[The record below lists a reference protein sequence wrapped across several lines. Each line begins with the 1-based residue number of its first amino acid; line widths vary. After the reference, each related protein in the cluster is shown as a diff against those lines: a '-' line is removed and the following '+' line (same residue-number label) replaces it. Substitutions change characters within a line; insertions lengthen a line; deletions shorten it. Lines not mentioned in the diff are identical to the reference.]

1 MTNSRDKEMDLSNR
15 PIPHSEYAR
24 LVEIVVL
31 HLRRR
36 IRYGETVSL
45 QEVHDVMD
53 AIHNIPSM
61 LLGVGGW
68 HVPENIDADLKR
80 YDAKWPPEDGVSR
93 VRLLKTLIEIRR
105 GEYDA
110 PTPLPECFADDESDE
125 DETQS

>member
-1 MTNSRDKEMDLSNR
+1 M
-15 PIPHSEYAR
+15 
-24 LVEIVVL
+24 L

-68 HVPENIDADLKR
+68 HVPENIDVDLKR
-80 YDAKWPPEDGVSR
+80 YDARWPPEEGVPR
-93 VRLLKTLIEIRR
+93 VRLMKTLIEIRN

-110 PTPLPECFADDESDE
+110 PTPLPDRFADDESDE